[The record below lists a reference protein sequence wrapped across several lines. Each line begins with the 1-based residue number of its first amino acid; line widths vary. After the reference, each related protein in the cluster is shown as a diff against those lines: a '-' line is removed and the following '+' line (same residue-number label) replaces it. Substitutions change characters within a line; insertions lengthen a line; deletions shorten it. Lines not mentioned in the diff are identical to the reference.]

1 MKKLFGYPE
10 FDKNGEKILT
20 TYNNEYS
27 DMMMDIRVYR
37 LEAGETREFM
47 RKEKYSHLFILS
59 HKFPCLA
66 RLQPIDTDVHHHITV
81 FIVICC

>member
-47 RKEKYSHLFILS
+47 RKDEEMAVLLLS
-59 HKFPCLA
+59 GN
-66 RLQPIDTDVHHHITV
+66 IV
-81 FIVICC
+81 FAW

>member
-47 RKEKYSHLFILS
+47 RKDEEMAVLLLSGNIVFAWEGNREKADRKEKYKIGRAH
-59 HKFPCLA
+59 
-66 RLQPIDTDVHHHITV
+66 V
-81 FIVICC
+81 